1 MCLKLLP
8 WYPRDLLRPHEFS
21 DVVEVMMKMM
31 KEKKEYVNNKSNPP
45 FGSPNMLSKLVSS
58 ANRSLEIHTEN
69 KMKFKVSLH
78 TL

>member
-1 MCLKLLP
+1 M
-8 WYPRDLLRPHEFS
+8 YEFS
-21 DVVEVMMKMM
+21 DVVEVMMKMTM
-31 KEKKEYVNNKSNPP
+31 KEEKEYVNNKSNPP

-58 ANRSLEIHTEN
+58 AKRSLEIHTEN